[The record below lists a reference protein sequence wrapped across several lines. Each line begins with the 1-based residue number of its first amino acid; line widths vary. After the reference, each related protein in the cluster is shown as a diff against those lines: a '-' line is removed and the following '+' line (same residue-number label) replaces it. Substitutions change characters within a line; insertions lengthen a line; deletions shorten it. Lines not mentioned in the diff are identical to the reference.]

1 MRRRILIFLALIAC
15 FFTGL
20 FLASGIFPD
29 LVKDLYLDQLVI
41 WKRYHISSGTSGI
54 VFIMLAGYLC
64 LHGVYLLA
72 RNLWRGLFY
81 GVRERVA
88 TADAGRDP
96 LTGLPSRFALNLYL
110 DRSIEWAK
118 EDPSTHHVSVAL
130 FKVVGLGNINKVGGT
145 MRGDEIL
152 RSLGQRV
159 HEAAVSRA
167 LIGLARWYTRVTLR
181 PGSILFGS
189 PMPARCPVRFAGS
202 TFAMGMSGQ
211 DHRDA
216 FIYVGE
222 LIKMWNDA
230 LEKLESEVELK
241 VVGSLALRT
250 PLTTTEELLDGA
262 RQALAKA
269 ERTGELVVALSLT
282 EGGSAPMVKE
292 FHNVPRVEM
301 PAHTD
306 QPEGEEILTKKR
318 KKPGLNARLWTTAK
332 VWGPMVGCFLVAAL
346 LLVIGNTDGKSSRI
360 HPWPA
365 KVSSVP
371 LVGVSGVKHIKLIRG
386 TAGPSSDGVLR
397 ARASIAQMD
406 TDSPASS
413 VSPNVAQVMV
423 EISNRSGSSVHL
435 NMHDIVA
442 IDRKDRRIKVD
453 AANTLRFA
461 KPLDYRTLAPDETW
475 TAWMR
480 FFQRDTP
487 IKSLVIEPSRH
498 SKLFLDFEPVKAGEE
513 ETAAAPEPAKQ

>member
-20 FLASGIFPD
+20 ILASGAFPD
-29 LVKDLYLDQLVI
+29 LARDQYLDLLVT
-41 WKRYHISSGTSGI
+41 WKRYHITSGTSGI

-64 LHGVYLLA
+64 LHGVYLLG

-88 TADAGRDP
+88 TSDAGRDL
-96 LTGLPSRFALNLYL
+96 LTGLPSRFALNIYL

-118 EDPSTHHVSVAL
+118 EDPSTHHVSVGL

-145 MRGDEIL
+145 MRGNEIM
-152 RSLGQRV
+152 RALGQMV
-159 HEAAVSRA
+159 HEAAFSRA
-167 LIGLARWYTRVTLR
+167 LLGLARWYTRVTLR
-181 PGSILFGS
+181 PSSILFGS

-216 FIYVGE
+216 YVYVGE
-222 LIKMWNDA
+222 LIKMWNTA
-230 LEKLESEVELK
+230 LEKLEPEVELT
-241 VVGSLALRT
+241 VVGALAMRT
-250 PLTTTEELLDGA
+250 PLTTTEELLEGA
-262 RQALAKA
+262 RQALSQA
-269 ERTGELVVALSLT
+269 ERTGEMVVALNLT

-292 FHNVPRVEM
+292 FHDVPRVDL
-301 PAHTD
+301 PAHQD
-306 QPEGEEILTKKR
+306 HPEGEEILAKKP
-318 KKPGLNARLWTTAK
+318 KKPGLNARLWASAK
-332 VWGPMVGCFLVAAL
+332 VWGPMAGCFLVAAL
-346 LLVIGNTDGKSSRI
+346 LMIIGHSEGKSARV

-365 KVSSVP
+365 GVRSVP
-371 LVGVSGVKHIKLIRG
+371 LVGVSGVKHIKLIRA

-397 ARASIAQMD
+397 ASASIAQMD
-406 TDSPASS
+406 TSSAAST
-413 VSPNVAQVMV
+413 VSPNIAQVKV

-435 NMHDIVA
+435 NMHDIWA

-461 KPLDYRTLAPDETW
+461 TPLDYKTLAPGESW

-487 IKSLVIEPSRH
+487 IKSLVIEPSPH
-498 SKLFLDFEPVKAGEE
+498 SKLFLDFEQVKA
-513 ETAAAPEPAKQ
+513 EPAVDAKETPDSN